1 VKGTTVPT
9 ETVFKIR
16 TYEVKVDSQE
26 ALKLHRAGKSLR
38 QIAEAL
44 APGASRMAVS
54 RAIQRA
60 KKSEAG
66 HEPTPNRNV

>member
-1 VKGTTVPT
+1 VPT

-16 TYEVKVDSQE
+16 TYEVKVDSVA
-26 ALKLHRAGKSLR
+26 ALELYRAGKSLR
-38 QIAEAL
+38 QIAEVL

-60 KKSEAG
+60 KNAEVQDGNPATG
-66 HEPTPNRNV
+66 R